1 VGRATS
7 VTRTGRANF
16 VSLWDDLLVWAV
28 AERANR
34 ADSCREKLTGEL
46 PMAEED
52 KSHQRASGVPDAQ
65 QKLESSKTHAR
76 KAAEDLKS
84 AAGAVAHEY
93 RGKAEQAWDEAR
105 DKAEDAWGEATERA
119 RTFQQDAEQYVR
131 ENPTKA
137 VVTALGI
144 GFVLGMIFRR

>member
-1 VGRATS
+1 
-7 VTRTGRANF
+7 
-16 VSLWDDLLVWAV
+16 
-28 AERANR
+28 
-34 ADSCREKLTGEL
+34 
-46 PMAEED
+46 MAEEN
-52 KSHQRASGVPDAQ
+52 KSHQKAPGTPDLHD
-65 QKLESSKTHAR
+65 KLESSKIHAR

-84 AAGAVAHEY
+84 AAGAVANEY
-93 RGKAEQAWDEAR
+93 RGKAEE
-105 DKAEDAWGEATERA
+105 AWGEARDRAEAAWGDASDRA

>member
-1 VGRATS
+1 
-7 VTRTGRANF
+7 
-16 VSLWDDLLVWAV
+16 
-28 AERANR
+28 
-34 ADSCREKLTGEL
+34 
-46 PMAEED
+46 MAEES
-52 KSHQRASGVPDAQ
+52 KSHQRATGIDAAQ
-65 QKLESSKTHAR
+65 DKLESSRTHAR

-84 AAGAVAHEY
+84 AAGAVANEY
-93 RGKAEQAWDEAR
+93 RGKAEEAWDEAR
-105 DKAEDAWGEATERA
+105 GKAEEAWGEATDRA